1 MKNKNTNQSKS
12 IYILMLLVPLFWGGA
27 FATAKHVITEIPP
40 LIAATLRFGIT
51 GIILAMVVTLQK
63 EWHWKE
69 IRKRWKGLLFI
80 GLIGVFGY
88 NALFFTALKY
98 TSATNGALIIAA
110 MPVFT
115 MLGSVLFGKET
126 WSTKSGIGLFL
137 SLIGV
142 VIVIVKGSLSAL
154 LALSFNLGDLL
165 FVAALFCGVIYG
177 LTGKAIVQGA
187 PAMLSNAIMM
197 LSGAAFLAIS
207 TVFEGG
213 WNKVPNMSVQS
224 WIEMAYMVVC
234 GTLIGYVIFNKG
246 VELLG
251 GSKASMYLNLT
262 PIVTT
267 LLAVIAYG
275 SSITLTQIVGMIM
288 VLIGVYVATAKT
300 GSRKSSMK
308 QVDV

>member
-1 MKNKNTNQSKS
+1 MESKHRDQSKS
-12 IYILMLLVPLFWGGA
+12 IYFLMLLVPLFWGGA
-27 FATAKHVITEIPP
+27 FVTAKHVITEIPP
-40 LIAATLRFGIT
+40 LVAGTLRFGIT
-51 GIILAMVVTLQK
+51 GIILAIIVLIQK

-69 IRKRWKGLLFI
+69 IKKHWKGLLFI
-80 GLIGVFGY
+80 GFIGVFGY

-115 MLGSVLFGKET
+115 MVGSVLFCKGNWNNKF
-126 WSTKSGIGLFL
+126 GIGLSL
-137 SLIGV
+137 SLMGV
-142 VIVIVKGSLSAL
+142 IIVIVKGSLSAL
-154 LALSFNLGDLL
+154 SSLSFNLGDLL
-165 FVAALFCGVIYG
+165 FVAALLCGVIYA
-177 LTGKAIVQGA
+177 LTGKSIIQGV
-187 PAMLSNAIMM
+187 PVMLSNTIMM
-197 LSGAAFLAIS
+197 LSGAIFLAIS

-213 WNKVPNMSVQS
+213 WDKVSNMSAQS

-262 PIVTT
+262 PIVAT

-275 SSITLTQIVGMIM
+275 SSITLTQIVGMVM
-288 VLIGVYVATAKT
+288 VLIGVYVATSKT
-300 GSRKSSMK
+300 SGRKSS
-308 QVDV
+308 VN

>member
-1 MKNKNTNQSKS
+1 MENRNQSKS
-12 IYILMLLVPLFWGGA
+12 IYFLMLLVPLFWGGA

-51 GIILAMVVTLQK
+51 GIILAMIVTFQK
-63 EWHWKE
+63 EWHWKA
-69 IRKRWKGLLFI
+69 IRKHWKSLLFI

-115 MLGSVLFGKET
+115 MLGSVLFCKEN
-126 WSTKSGIGLFL
+126 WSNKSGIGLAL
-137 SLIGV
+137 SLMGV
-142 VIVIVKGSLSAL
+142 IIVIVKGSLSAL
-154 LALSFNLGDLL
+154 VSLSFNLGDLL
-165 FVAALFCGVIYG
+165 FVAALLCGVIYG
-177 LTGKAIVQGA
+177 LTGKSIIQGA
-187 PAMLSNAIMM
+187 PVMLSNTVMM
-197 LSGAAFLAIS
+197 LSGAIFLAIS

-213 WNKVPNMSVQS
+213 WDKVSNMSLQS
-224 WIEMAYMVVC
+224 WFEMSYMVVC

-246 VELLG
+246 IELLG

-262 PIVTT
+262 PIVAT

-275 SSITLTQIVGMIM
+275 SSITLAQIAGMVM
-288 VLIGVYVATAKT
+288 VLIGVYVATFKT
-300 GSRKSSMK
+300 SYIKKKEMTKST
-308 QVDV
+308 

>member
-1 MKNKNTNQSKS
+1 MKKMESKHRDQSKS
-12 IYILMLLVPLFWGGA
+12 IYFLMLLVPLFWGGA
-27 FATAKHVITEIPP
+27 FVTAKHVITEIPP
-40 LIAATLRFGIT
+40 LVAGTLRFGIT
-51 GIILAMVVTLQK
+51 GIILAIIVLIQK

-69 IRKRWKGLLFI
+69 IKKHWKGLLFI
-80 GLIGVFGY
+80 GFIGVFGY

-115 MLGSVLFGKET
+115 MVGSVLFCKGNWNNKF
-126 WSTKSGIGLFL
+126 GIGLSL
-137 SLIGV
+137 SLMGV
-142 VIVIVKGSLSAL
+142 IIVIVKGSLSAL
-154 LALSFNLGDLL
+154 SSLSFNLGDLL
-165 FVAALFCGVIYG
+165 FVAALLCGVIYA
-177 LTGKAIVQGA
+177 LTGKSIIQGV
-187 PAMLSNAIMM
+187 PVMLSNTIMM
-197 LSGAAFLAIS
+197 LSGAIFLAIS

-213 WNKVPNMSVQS
+213 WDKVSNMSAQS

-262 PIVTT
+262 PIVAT

-275 SSITLTQIVGMIM
+275 SSITLTQIVGMVM
-288 VLIGVYVATAKT
+288 VLIGVYVATSKT
-300 GSRKSSMK
+300 SGRKSS
-308 QVDV
+308 VN